1 MKGYLIPALALLGF
15 CLGAYTVIAGSAPL
29 PAAQALSEPS
39 RSPFAVFLS
48 GSGIIEAQSENIAI
62 ASPVGGVVE
71 EVHIEVGQAVA
82 QGDPLFT
89 LDQRQLKADL
99 AVQLASARVSQAEL
113 GDAQTQ
119 FSLRQ
124 NISDPRAVSRE
135 EFAKRKATLEIA
147 EAKNAEAKAKVDA
160 LRTELDRRTVRAPV
174 NGTILQVKVRP
185 GEYAPAQALDNPLI
199 LLGDLSALHLR
210 IDVDENDAWR
220 VSPEA
225 KARAFVRGNSQLA
238 TDLEFVRIEPYV
250 LPKRSL
256 TGASAERV
264 DTRVLQVVYRFNAS
278 EIPVYTGQLMDAFIE
293 AKPLSSVKASKETL

>member
-1 MKGYLIPALALLGF
+1 LALLGF

-71 EVHIEVGQAVA
+71 EVHIEVGQKVA

-147 EAKNAEAKAKVDA
+147 EARNAEAKAKVDA

-185 GEYAPAQALDNPLI
+185 GEYAPAQALDNPLM
-199 LLGDLSALHLR
+199 LLGDLSTLHLR

-293 AKPLSSVKASKETL
+293 AKPLSSVKASKKTL